1 MPLID
6 SLTAMNSHDDIKPS
20 EPPPSYDEVI
30 NESTG
35 GSYSR
40 PNPPPP
46 QPPRP
51 ETLRPPQPPRPSNS
65 SHSSYNSPGPQR
77 PPNTAQNTNSLYT
90 TNQNLPFQY
99 PKGFLCQKCRNS
111 GYKIKNG
118 KLCRDCWDRFYL
130 KNNAYN
136 PNPQL
141 PFKFP
146 KRYMCEKCNN
156 SGYKIKNG
164 RSCKD
169 CWERFSPRNG
179 YQPVSSLLSFN
190 PLFTTLTVSMSPML
204 PYRPAPGPGPSL
216 PPMRVNPGDPRIGG
230 TLCGR
235 CRGSG
240 LITFFLDDELCP
252 VCNGIGRILSGPP
265 MQPPR
270 NPGPPPGQY
279 HPGPPGGPY
288 GPNPYMG
295 GKY

>member
-1 MPLID
+1 M
-6 SLTAMNSHDDIKPS
+6 SSHDDDIKLS

-51 ETLRPPQPPRPSNS
+51 ETLRPPQPPRPSSS
-65 SHSSYNSPGPQR
+65 SHSSYNSPGPQGPPPR
-77 PPNTAQNTNSLYT
+77 PAQNTNSLYT
-90 TNQNLPFQY
+90 TNQSLPFQY

-130 KNNAYN
+130 KSNAYN

-146 KRYMCEKCNN
+146 KRYICEKCNN
-156 SGYKIKNG
+156 TGYKIKNG

-169 CWERFSPRNG
+169 CWERFSPRNS
-179 YQPVSSLLSFN
+179 YQPVSSLLAFN
-190 PLFTTLTVSMSPML
+190 PFFTTLTVSMNPML
-204 PYRPAPGPGPSL
+204 PYGLGPGPGPSL
-216 PPMRVNPGDPRIGG
+216 PPMRVNPGDPRLGG

-265 MQPPR
+265 TQPPR

-279 HPGPPGGPY
+279 HHRPPDGPY

>member
-1 MPLID
+1 
-6 SLTAMNSHDDIKPS
+6 MNSHDDDINPA
-20 EPPPSYDEVI
+20 EPPPSYEEVI
-30 NESTG
+30 KESTS

-51 ETLRPPQPPRPSNS
+51 ESLRPPQPPRPSSS
-65 SHSSYNSPGPQR
+65 SHSRHNSPAQPAPSAPQR
-77 PPNTAQNTNSLYT
+77 PPRPAQDPNSLYT
-90 TNQNLPFQY
+90 TNDRLPFHY

-111 GYKIKNG
+111 GYKVKNG
-118 KLCRDCWDRFYL
+118 KVCRECWDRFYL

-156 SGYKIKNG
+156 TGYKLKNG
-164 RSCKD
+164 RSCQD
-169 CWERFSPRNG
+169 CWERYSPRNP

-190 PLFTTLTVSMSPML
+190 PFSITQNAIMHTMSPYGL
-204 PYRPAPGPGPSL
+204 GPGPVPGPSL

-235 CRGSG
+235 CRGTG

-265 MQPPR
+265 MQPP
-270 NPGPPPGQY
+270 GPPPGQY
-279 HPGPPGGPY
+279 RPMPPGGPF

-295 GKY
+295 GKR